1 MIERRY
7 FSLILQNVFEND
19 RLFLSDLEIQGAI
32 SFQFIK
38 IFLVPIEVVDLHYF
52 RNLRQISLQILSES
66 ERSNYFY
73 SPWNHPKPKD
83 FLIISGG
90 DKLIISSKFT

>member
-1 MIERRY
+1 MPARSVSCNEKNTMIERRY

-38 IFLVPIEVVDLHYF
+38 IFLVPIEVVDLYYF
-52 RNLRQISLQILSES
+52 RNLHQISLQILNES

-73 SPWNHPKPKD
+73 SP
-83 FLIISGG
+83 
-90 DKLIISSKFT
+90 